1 MDEFNRKEP
10 YNKLPALPP
19 KGFSESVEIFRK
31 TISASRALAQ
41 LNGAIVDLP
50 TPNLFI
56 DTLHL
61 QEAKASSAIENI
73 VTTNDE
79 LYRSAVSSMKEIDPA
94 TKEILGY
101 REAIW
106 FGLEQLEN
114 RPFITTNMCVGIM
127 QRIKQNTMSIRK
139 TPGTTLVNDKGH
151 VVYTPPSGEEII
163 RTKLA
168 ELERFIHGE
177 DELDPLVKMALL
189 HYQFEAIHPFMDG
202 NGRTG
207 RILLVLYL
215 KMSGLLK
222 IPVIFLS
229 SYILEHR
236 NDYYKNLRGV
246 TEHDDWENWILYML
260 DMIEQTSL
268 TALKSMAQ
276 IRALMEDMSIEI
288 KRALPKIHSK
298 EMVEALF
305 YLPYIKRQQLS
316 ESRSIAPKTAGVH
329 LQALEEKGFLK
340 GEMVGKE
347 KLYLNFRL
355 LEALEEN
362 E

>member
-1 MDEFNRKEP
+1 MFNRKEP
-10 YNKLPALPP
+10 YNSLPPLPP
-19 KGFSESVEIFRK
+19 KGFSESVPIFRK
-31 TISASRALAQ
+31 TIRASRALAQ

-50 TPNLFI
+50 NKNLFI

-127 QRIKQNTMSIRK
+127 QRIKQNTSGIRK
-139 TPGTTLVNDKGH
+139 TPGTTLANSQGQ
-151 VVYTPPSGEEII
+151 VVYTPPSGEDTI
-163 RTKLA
+163 REKLA
-168 ELERFIHGE
+168 DLERFIHA
-177 DELDPLVKMALL
+177 DDALDPLVKMALM
-189 HYQFEAIHPFMDG
+189 HYQFEAIHPFVDG

-207 RILLVLYL
+207 RILLMLYL
-215 KMSGLLK
+215 KMSGLLE
-222 IPVIFLS
+222 IPAIFLS
-229 SYILEHR
+229 SYILDHR

-246 TEHDDWENWILYML
+246 TEKEEWESWILYML
-260 DMIEQTSL
+260 DMIEKTSL
-268 TALKSMAQ
+268 VALKRMAD
-276 IRALMEDMSIEI
+276 IRSLMDRMSVEI
-288 KRALPKIHSK
+288 RNALPKIHSM
-298 EMVEALF
+298 EMIEALF
-305 YLPYIKRQQLS
+305 HLPYIKRQQLS
-316 ESRSIAPKTAGVH
+316 ESRSIAPKTAGNH

-355 LEALEEN
+355 IEVLED
-362 E
+362 